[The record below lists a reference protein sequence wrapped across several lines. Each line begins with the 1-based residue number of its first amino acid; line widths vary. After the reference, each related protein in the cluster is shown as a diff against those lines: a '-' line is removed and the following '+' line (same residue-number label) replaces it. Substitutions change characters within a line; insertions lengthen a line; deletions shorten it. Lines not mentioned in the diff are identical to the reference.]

1 MRLDYDN
8 LGRDELAQIL
18 KRRDAQARY
27 GLHWERDGLD
37 PERALNRDMAGLT
50 LRPDLSEGDGPWQN
64 LLIEGDNYDA
74 LRLLATTHAGEVHL
88 LYADVPYN
96 TGNKDFVYN
105 DRFVDK
111 THRFRHS
118 LWLEFIYQRMVLAR
132 QLLRE
137 DGAIFVSIDD
147 NEQANL
153 RLLMNQVFG
162 EKCFVASCIWQKR
175 YSRENREAIGDA
187 HEYLLVYSP
196 NPAKFKKRR
205 GRLPLTAKQA
215 KVYKNP
221 DDPKDTEPTRRW
233 RSIPMTAQGFRENQM
248 YVITAPNGKKHEPP
262 EGRCWGMIEP
272 EFEKLKAKGRIYWGK
287 DGKAQPGVIRY
298 LNEVKGAVP
307 WTWWPHSEVGHTDEA
322 RKEIQDIFGTQTAFD
337 TPKPV
342 RLMERILAIGAPEKD
357 ALVLDFFAGSGTTGH
372 ALLKKNAQDGGQR
385 RFVLVSNREA
395 TVDKPDKNLCL
406 DVCAKRLRTA
416 IRGYTGAKGVQAPTG
431 GTFAYLVASTVPMH
445 RMEEGFTDA
454 MAWSFAQLACDH
466 AVTPF
471 SGPLAVSR
479 KGSHLLVYCST
490 TKAAT
495 LSQLKDLL
503 TAHRG
508 PAVVLTWSPAAV
520 QEALG
525 SLLDEVSIVAVP
537 GDLKRAFKQGNA
549 RVADSVTGESAAAV
563 EAAPDVEG
571 DATEEA
577 PAEPTDDEPFEFE
590 EEIEE

>member
-1 MRLDYDN
+1 VNYDD
-8 LGRDELAQIL
+8 LSQEALIEIL

-27 GLHWERDGLD
+27 GLHWEREALD
-37 PERALNRDMAGLT
+37 PERALNRDFVGFELNPE
-50 LRPDLSEGDGPWQN
+50 RSVGDGQWQN

-74 LRLLATTHAGEVHL
+74 LRMLATTHAGEFHL

-118 LWLEFIYQRMVLAR
+118 LWLEFIYQRMVLAK

-137 DGAIFVSIDD
+137 DGSIFVSIDD

-187 HEYLLVYSP
+187 HEYILVYSP

-205 GRLPLTAKQA
+205 GRIPLTVKQA

-221 DDPKDTEPTRRW
+221 ANPKDVDPTRRW

-248 YVITAPNGKKHEPP
+248 YRITAPNGTPHDPP
-262 EGRCWGMIEP
+262 EGRCWGMLET
-272 EFEKLKAKGRIYWGK
+272 EFEKLKSKGRIYWGK
-287 DGKAQPGVIRY
+287 DGNAQPGVIRY

-372 ALLKKNAQDGGQR
+372 ALLKMNALDGGTR
-385 RFVLVSNREA
+385 RFVLISNKERTLE
-395 TVDKPDKNLCL
+395 KPEKNLCR
-406 DVCAKRLRTA
+406 DVCAVRLRRA
-416 IRGYTGAKGVQAPTG
+416 IEGYTGSKGAQAPTG
-431 GTFAYLVASTVPMH
+431 GTFAYLATATVPMH
-445 RMEEGFTDA
+445 RLEEGLTDEMVWSYA
-454 MAWSFAQLACDH
+454 QMAFNHPLTLH
-466 AVTPF
+466 
-471 SGPLAVSR
+471 SGPLNVSIC
-479 KGSHLLVYCST
+479 GSHLLVYCCD
-490 TKAAT
+490 TKSAT
-495 LSQLKDLL
+495 MMRLREVVG
-503 TAHRG
+503 AHFG
-508 PAVVLTWSPAAV
+508 QVVVLSWVPSAIE
-520 QEALG
+520 EALG
-525 SLLDEVSIVAVP
+525 TQIDKASVVAVP

-549 RVADSVTGESAAAV
+549 RVLEDGAALPV
-563 EAAPDVEG
+563 AAPDTEL
-571 DATEEA
+571 ATDDA
-577 PAEPTDDEPFEFE
+577 PAEADEEEPFEFE
-590 EEIEE
+590 EEVDE